1 MFKRRRMFRRLDWR
15 AKGLARILAVTFRP
29 LVCHMFNR
37 IEYMSFLRSPI
48 SLHLS
53 LASASALAL
62 VGVSNRAAF
71 ARRPSLEMFGVEMF
85 GFEMID
91 GKQVVSEIGWIEVGG
106 LQRSNLLGFVDRYS
120 ADRLDLSG
128 LECLGRADEQPSYA
142 APLALNVDR
151 NATNASTGGLDDAL
165 DREVNI
171 GTLAAAMFDATYVAS
186 DLPDVATNVARLIVK
201 FGFEGLSDS

>member
-29 LVCHMFNR
+29 RVCHTFNR

-48 SLHLS
+48 SLHLNT
-53 LASASALAL
+53 ANASALAL

-85 GFEMID
+85 D
-91 GKQVVSEIGWIEVGG
+91 GKQVVSDIGQVKVDG
-106 LQRSNLLGFVDRYS
+106 LERSSLLGFVDRYS
-120 ADRLDLSG
+120 AERLDLSG
-128 LECLGRADEQPSYA
+128 LECVVRVDEQPSYA
-142 APLALNVDR
+142 VPLALNFDR
-151 NATNASTGGLDDAL
+151 NATDASTGRL
-165 DREVNI
+165 DREVNF
-171 GTLAAAMFDATYVAS
+171 GTLAAAMFDTTTFGFATYGFA
-186 DLPDVATNVARLIVK
+186 N